1 MMRMSYLLDGLSSWQ
16 YKLNSCVDQEAT
28 ATFVMMSSHLN
39 KIFAAMTS
47 ILDDADTLGLGASF
61 AA

>member
-16 YKLNSCVDQEAT
+16 YKLDSCVDQESI
-28 ATFVMMSSHLN
+28 ATFVMRSSHLN
-39 KIFAAMTS
+39 KIFAAMTP